1 MAKIYVA
8 SSWRNQYYPEV
19 VKRLREAGHEVYDF
33 RNPPHGQGGFK
44 WQNLDPDFAR
54 WNVNEYKQGLKHPSS
69 ELQFK
74 TDLDALNWAD
84 TCLLV
89 LPCGRSAHTEA
100 GWMKGSGKR
109 TIVYIPEMQEPEL
122 MYKLFDL
129 VSGDME
135 EVLWYLKYGE
145 PYSGDSRF
153 VAKCRLLQSI
163 YREESGLAIKPYK
176 GRDGVHY
183 YGNYIENGEITG
195 ANFLEEYIFE
205 YAKKRVRNKQNY
217 ETIESDRL
225 FNNLLSSQPMAFNLF
240 YPLIKMQKESP
251 EEATMAIRKALPM
264 FPIHKV
270 TEIDLEFIPEN
281 YMDLT
286 GDKSAMDAII
296 RFESAGG
303 KSAFIA
309 IETKYSENLGSNE
322 ASDKSKSKTIEKI
335 KQLKCFRPDIEERIN
350 DIKLTQI
357 YRNFLLSECYGRY
370 IDAESFSIV
379 LAPMDHTSTDKEVKS
394 LTDELREEYRGRI
407 QPVALEDF
415 VNALISN
422 SDGEY
427 KAVFQKFYDRYLN
440 FAKNYSR

>member
-19 VKRLREAGHEVYDF
+19 VKRLREEGHEVYDF

-44 WQNLDPDFAR
+44 WQNLDPDFTR
-54 WNVNEYKQGLKHPSS
+54 WDVREYKQGLKHPSS

-135 EVLWYLKYGE
+135 EVLLFLKYGE

-195 ANFLEEYIFE
+195 ANFLEDYIFE
-205 YAKKRVRNKQNY
+205 YAKKRVRNKQKY

-240 YPLIKMQKESP
+240 YPLMKMLKDSP

-270 TEIDLEFIPEN
+270 TDVDLEFIPEDH
-281 YMDLT
+281 MDLT

-296 RFESAGG
+296 RFESSDG
-303 KSAFIA
+303 KSGFIA
-309 IETKYSENLGSNE
+309 IETKYSENLGCNE
-322 ASDKSKSKTIEKI
+322 ASGKSKNIERI
-335 KQLKCFRPDIEERIN
+335 KQLKCFKPDIEERIN

-357 YRNFLLSECYGRY
+357 YRNFLLSECYGKKINAKSY
-370 IDAESFSIV
+370 SIV
-379 LAPMDHTSTDKEVKS
+379 LAPKDHTSTDKEVKS
-394 LTDELREEYRGRI
+394 LTEELCEEYRGKI
-407 QPVALEDF
+407 QPVTLENF
-415 VNALISN
+415 VNALISESN
-422 SDGEY
+422 GEFRV
-427 KAVFQKFYDRYLN
+427 VFQKFHDRYLN
-440 FAKNYSR
+440 FTKIDSRL